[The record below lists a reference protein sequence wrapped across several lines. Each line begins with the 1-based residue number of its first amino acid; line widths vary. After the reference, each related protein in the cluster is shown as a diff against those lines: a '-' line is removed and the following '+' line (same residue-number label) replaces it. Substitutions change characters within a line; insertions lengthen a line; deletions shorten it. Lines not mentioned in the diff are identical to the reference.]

1 MFVPSLLAREHHVG
15 GGDGLLIAILGREKA
30 GAAEPG
36 TALGVGRELGPRG
49 GAGLGPD
56 VLASEVIR
64 EALAELAAGVLAA
77 LSAVLHALGVPLF
90 DVLEALLDLFLGARA
105 VRVVVRA
112 WAVLVVGLAGAVV
125 VVVLAWAV
133 LVVALAWAVVV
144 VVVVLAWAVL
154 VVALAG
160 TVLVVARTAR
170 VARTVVR
177 AGLVRV
183 PVRMSPRMS
192 SDRRCR
198 VADER
203 GADERHDSTLY
214 GAIHGDCLR
223 IDTRSWQRSCRCSR

>member
-125 VVVLAWAV
+125 VVVLAR
-133 LVVALAWAVVV
+133 
-144 VVVVLAWAVL
+144 AVL

>member
-133 LVVALAWAVVV
+133 LVVALA
-144 VVVVLAWAVL
+144 
-154 VVALAG
+154 G